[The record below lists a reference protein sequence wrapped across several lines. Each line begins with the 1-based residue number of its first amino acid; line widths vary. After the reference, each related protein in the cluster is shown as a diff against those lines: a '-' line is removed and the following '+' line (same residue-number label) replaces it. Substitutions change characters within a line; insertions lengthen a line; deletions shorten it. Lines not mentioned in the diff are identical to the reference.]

1 MTEIVKIPDRGHSLT
16 IDHGWRDVADT
27 ALAFVKRFAS
37 RRERQNGAIV
47 NTNADEPL
55 SFETH
60 VKPLFRERDRQSMEF
75 AFDLWSYDDVSENA
89 DAILA
94 RLAAGTMPCDG
105 AWPQA
110 QVDLFRRWTESGMPA

>member
-1 MTEIVKIPDRGHSLT
+1 M
-16 IDHGWRDVADT
+16 
-27 ALAFVKRFAS
+27 
-37 RRERQNGAIV
+37 
-47 NTNADEPL
+47 NTDADETV

-94 RLAAGTMPCDG
+94 RLEAGTMPCDG
-105 AWPQA
+105 AWREA
-110 QVDLFRRWTESGMPA
+110 QVDLFRRWTRSGMPG